1 MSNARIRS
9 FYRQKERHTI
19 FDLLKVMGMAC
30 YSYLPSSLLE
40 VEIDMVTETGTLYI
54 VATPIGNL
62 EDLGRRAQRILSEVD
77 LILAE
82 DTRHSRKLLN
92 SFNIRTAL
100 QAFHENNEERM
111 TAQVISRLAGGFDIA
126 LVADAG
132 TPLISD
138 PGFKLVRQ
146 AHKENIPVCPVPG
159 PAALTAALSAAG
171 IAPGRFQFEGF
182 APAKAEARRKHLQ
195 VLADA
200 GRTMVFYEAP
210 HRIKAFLD
218 DASSIF
224 GAHRKATVARE
235 LTKKFETIRHGTLG
249 GLIEWMNDDPD
260 RCRGEF
266 VVVIAGAGAGKT
278 GKSELTAM
286 LEILLKSLTLK
297 QSVRIAA
304 ELTGGS
310 RNEIYDL
317 AVALQQDAG
326 MPVAPARE

>member
-1 MSNARIRS
+1 MSNARIRP
-9 FYRQKERHTI
+9 FYRQKEWHTI
-19 FDLLKVMGMAC
+19 FGLFKVMGMAC
-30 YSYLPSSLLE
+30 YSYLPSSLVE
-40 VEIDMVTETGTLYI
+40 VEIDMMTEPGTLYI

-82 DTRHSRKLLN
+82 DTRHSRKLLS

-100 QAFHENNEERM
+100 QAFHENNEDRM
-111 TAQVISRLAGGFDIA
+111 TAQVISRLAGGCDIA

-146 AHKENIPVCPVPG
+146 AHEENIPVCPVPG
-159 PAALTAALSAAG
+159 PAALITALSAAG
-171 IAPGRFQFEGF
+171 IAPGRFLFEGF
-182 APAKAEARRKHLQ
+182 APARAEARRKHLQ
-195 VLADA
+195 ALADA
-200 GRTMVFYEAP
+200 ERTMVFYEAP

-224 GAHRKATVARE
+224 GADRKATIARE

-249 GLIEWMNDDPD
+249 GLIEWINHDPD
-260 RCRGEF
+260 QGKGEF
-266 VVVIAGAGAGKT
+266 VIIIAGAGAGKT
-278 GKSELTAM
+278 GKSELTAT

-317 AVALQQDAG
+317 AVALQQDIDL
-326 MPVAPARE
+326 PVSPARE